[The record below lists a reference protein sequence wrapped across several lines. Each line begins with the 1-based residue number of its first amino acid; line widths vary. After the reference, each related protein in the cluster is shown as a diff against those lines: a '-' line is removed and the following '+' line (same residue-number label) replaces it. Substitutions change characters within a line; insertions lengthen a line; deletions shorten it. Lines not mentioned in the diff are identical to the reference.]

1 MVSDGSSSL
10 SIVPRVAL
18 MMPAPMRTTS
28 GLPGMV
34 AWDMRFLL
42 PASYAC
48 VDFATNGTLTP
59 GARMT

>member
-10 SIVPRVAL
+10 SIVPSVAL
-18 MMPAPMRTTS
+18 MMPAPIRTMS
-28 GLPGMV
+28 GVPGMV
-34 AWDMRFLL
+34 VWGMCSLL
-42 PASYAC
+42 SASYAC